1 MRRFSAGSK
10 LIMIPL
16 LAAFIVLL
24 PNCGRAPEEPAVSP
38 TIPAPQEE
46 LEVLELPQQNTQIGI
61 SLTAAPQELAVT
73 YNGKHWMELTDKKR
87 HSLRYTFIESVPDSP
102 GLSPTSV
109 QEFQTMISAY
119 EDGKIL
125 ESGSVDTA
133 LGNADWSNGT
143 YSEDGEVL
151 DILTM
156 FSAHP
161 ADSRI
166 LILRSVCP
174 TGLATVEERLSV
186 MQELLANIS

>member
-1 MRRFSAGSK
+1 
-10 LIMIPL
+10 
-16 LAAFIVLL
+16 
-24 PNCGRAPEEPAVSP
+24 
-38 TIPAPQEE
+38 
-46 LEVLELPQQNTQIGI
+46 
-61 SLTAAPQELAVT
+61 
-73 YNGKHWMELTDKKR
+73 
-87 HSLRYTFIESVPDSP
+87 
-102 GLSPTSV
+102 
-109 QEFQTMISAY
+109 MISAY